1 MSSLAT
7 PPIPPHFYEQQRL
20 SPTRSSTYHCAYGQP
35 FTNMN
40 PVSQT
45 PSNSRKRK
53 ASPSSE
59 DDQEMSTSPQISN
72 ARLPPAP
79 PVSRKRARPNLTGR
93 PLTVDRLL
101 ETLDKDSLRS
111 ILRTLSDRNP
121 QLRDELLH
129 IAPRPSVSSTLE
141 VLRQYLD
148 RLRAS
153 FPLDPNPRSDYS
165 YDRVRPQWNDLLDAL
180 TDFTPHFLPP
190 NESQSSTSLTYLDG
204 VTQIVAELPE
214 WDTAQHN
221 LSKQNA
227 YAEISK
233 AWSTVIKEAS
243 KRAGG
248 IQLQYGGWEEKLRLH
263 NQKSGGQMQDAY
275 DELASA
281 LGWLRPSG
289 SAGQS
294 HATRQDVRNQ
304 LFSGTYGADQ
314 NQQQPPVMNMRTG
327 NGNW

>member
-20 SPTRSSTYHCAYGQP
+20 SPTRSSTTYDTYTSP
-35 FTNMN
+35 LTNMG
-40 PVSQT
+40 PVSHT
-45 PSNSRKRK
+45 PSNARKRK

-59 DDQEMSTSPQISN
+59 DDHEMSTSPQPSN
-72 ARLPPAP
+72 ARLPPAQP
-79 PVSRKRARPNLTGR
+79 ASRKRARPNLTGR

-101 ETLDKDSLRS
+101 ETLDQDSLRS

-121 QLRDELLH
+121 QLRDDILH
-129 IAPRPSVSSTLE
+129 IAPRPSVNSTLE

-148 RLRAS
+148 RLRTS

-165 YDRVRPQWNDLLDAL
+165 YDRVRPQWSDLLNAL

-190 NESQSSTSLTYLDG
+190 NESQSSTSLAYLDG
-204 VTQIVAELPE
+204 VTQIITELPE

-221 LSKQNA
+221 LAKQNA

-243 KRAGG
+243 KKGGG
-248 IQLQYGGWEEKLRLH
+248 IQLQYGGWEEKLRVH
-263 NQKSGGQMQDAY
+263 NQKSRGQMRDAY

-281 LGWLRPSG
+281 LGWLRPS
-289 SAGQS
+289 AGVGQNFQS
-294 HATRQDVRNQ
+294 RQDVRNQ
-304 LFSGTYGADQ
+304 LFSGTYGTDQ
-314 NQQQPPVMNMRTG
+314 NQQQSPIMRTG

>member
-1 MSSLAT
+1 MHQMYCPL
-7 PPIPPHFYEQQRL
+7 
-20 SPTRSSTYHCAYGQP
+20 
-35 FTNMN
+35 FTNIT

-45 PSNSRKRK
+45 PSSSRKRK

-59 DDQEMSTSPQISN
+59 DDHEMSTSPQPSN
-72 ARLPPAP
+72 ARLPPAQP
-79 PVSRKRARPNLTGR
+79 TSRKRARPNLTGR

-121 QLRDELLH
+121 QLRDDMLH
-129 IAPRPSVSSTLE
+129 IAPRPSVNSTLE

-153 FPLDPNPRSDYS
+153 FPLDPNPRSNYS

-190 NESQSSTSLTYLDG
+190 NESQSSTSLAYLDG
-204 VTQIVAELPE
+204 VTQIITELPE

-233 AWSTVIKEAS
+233 AWSTVIKEAA
-243 KRAGG
+243 KRGGG
-248 IQLQYGGWEEKLRLH
+248 IQLQHGGWGEKLRAH
-263 NQKSGGQMQDAY
+263 NQKSGGQMHEAC

-281 LGWLRPSG
+281 LGWLGAS
-289 SAGQS
+289 STGQS
-294 HATRQDVRNQ
+294 PNMQSRQDVRNQ
-304 LFSGTYGADQ
+304 LFSGTYGLDHSQ
-314 NQQQPPVMNMRTG
+314 HQQQSPIMNMRTG